1 MVELEPHRSR
11 ELFSEALEL
20 STSLGVHEGV
30 ASAVFGLGE
39 SARVTGS
46 YLEAIK
52 RYSAALKLTEL
63 HSDMMLHGRCLRRL
77 GDIQYYLTNLDLSLR
92 YYLQALRVFESAGQ
106 SEGMPDTRLQVGHL
120 LSTIGNVLKGSGDL
134 TGAMDYY
141 SQSLEVY
148 QREGYSDGIPGV
160 RYNIGTVMQ
169 EQGCLDDA
177 ETAYRE
183 TLEQAVGRGD
193 EYLTSLSRNSLG
205 SVFLARGDFEQA
217 EHHFQK
223 SLETSRRMNR
233 KRGVL
238 SSLLK
243 MMELR
248 RNQRDHQAALEMSVQ
263 AESLSK
269 ELGDKGMLGDVLRG
283 RAAVLEMA
291 GDHLGAY
298 KTLCVYLE
306 IQQEQMSEKRVRQI
320 DALRLYYETEERERK
335 IEQLNLTNRNLVRAY
350 SRVEEQMRTDALT
363 GLANRRA
370 ALEWLS
376 SQQEHFKVTGIGFG
390 LILADID
397 GFKYCN
403 DLLGHECGDAILIQ
417 LANRLHRTLRK
428 RDLSVRWGGEE
439 FLILLPETSL
449 EEAAHVAET
458 VRACIEAE
466 PFTANRTDIP
476 ITMTFGVSQGGELP
490 NDAVIRL
497 ADQAMYRG
505 KRLGKNRVEVAAAL
519 IEP

>member
-1 MVELEPHRSR
+1 
-11 ELFSEALEL
+11 
-20 STSLGVHEGV
+20 
-30 ASAVFGLGE
+30 
-39 SARVTGS
+39 
-46 YLEAIK
+46 
-52 RYSAALKLTEL
+52 
-63 HSDMMLHGRCLRRL
+63 
-77 GDIQYYLTNLDLSLR
+77 
-92 YYLQALRVFESAGQ
+92 
-106 SEGMPDTRLQVGHL
+106 
-120 LSTIGNVLKGSGDL
+120 
-134 TGAMDYY
+134 
-141 SQSLEVY
+141 
-148 QREGYSDGIPGV
+148 
-160 RYNIGTVMQ
+160 
-169 EQGCLDDA
+169 
-177 ETAYRE
+177 
-183 TLEQAVGRGD
+183 
-193 EYLTSLSRNSLG
+193 
-205 SVFLARGDFEQA
+205 
-217 EHHFQK
+217 
-223 SLETSRRMNR
+223 
-233 KRGVL
+233 
-238 SSLLK
+238 
-243 MMELR
+243 
-248 RNQRDHQAALEMSVQ
+248 Q